1 MEDFLTTVIVDVGGH
16 EVRFGT
22 SDSEIPL
29 LICSPCIEK
38 KLYSIKNKSLVEES
52 PWYENAVENGII
64 KNWSIIEDLM
74 KHFINTFNIDP
85 SKSSIIFTQSLAS
98 TEKDKDKAMDMLFDK
113 FCFHS
118 VCITSDA
125 YLSFIASGKSTGCIV
140 QLGHSITQFLPI
152 IDDKPRISEAKWFNI
167 GGSDISKL
175 LIDEVEL
182 PYDLDRASPFAQQKL
197 NNFKEKNCFVA
208 SDYRA
213 EIEKHA
219 SEEEIRPESPQYL
232 KYLKDSPIARMYQRL
247 QKPLSKAIFEAPE
260 ILFEPS
266 IAGKKEDYG
275 IAEQLYEMIGSV
287 KPMGYHGLLYSNI
300 VLSGGTAKL
309 KGLKERFAA
318 EIDGYSPKLSKI
330 NKDMFQLQQMKNLKF
345 L

>member
-1 MEDFLTTVIVDVGGH
+1 MPTKAL
-16 EVRFGT
+16 
-22 SDSEIPL
+22 
-29 LICSPCIEK
+29 CQNQK
-38 KLYSIKNKSLVEES
+38 KE
-52 PWYENAVENGII
+52 
-64 KNWSIIEDLM
+64 
-74 KHFINTFNIDP
+74 P
-85 SKSSIIFTQSLAS
+85 SFR
-98 TEKDKDKAMDMLFDK
+98 
-113 FCFHS
+113 C
-118 VCITSDA
+118 
-125 YLSFIASGKSTGCIV
+125 KSTGCIV

-175 LIDEVEL
+175 LIDEVEI
-182 PYDLDRASPFAQQKL
+182 PYDLDQASPFAQQKL
-197 NNFKEKNCFVA
+197 NNFKERNCFVA

-232 KYLKDSPIARMYQRL
+232 RYLKDSPIARMYQRL
-247 QKPLSKAIFEAPE
+247 QKPTSKAIFEAPE

-266 IAGKKEDYG
+266 IAGKKDYG

-300 VLSGGTAKL
+300 ILSGGNAKL

-330 NKDMFQLQQMKNLKF
+330 NVTFATDIHDFEEDDVEEGYVSTSTNEKSEISLIQCDISLAAFKGATILAKRPDFSSTFLMKKEDRPNLRRNLSRASVRSIRSSSYRKSSSTYLLPDF
-345 L
+345 NEHHE